1 MQRLCTNT
9 ITDMATIHIDQELIK
24 QARQHAESKGVNL
37 DGLIEFYLRHFL
49 QTPSTPLEVPEDA
62 LVANIGVDAHLPH
75 GFDER
80 KAYHEH
86 ILSKID

>member
-1 MQRLCTNT
+1 
-9 ITDMATIHIDQELIK
+9 MATIHIDQELIK

-49 QTPSTPLEVPEDA
+49 QTPSTPVEVPVDA
-62 LVANIGVDAHLPH
+62 LVANIGVEAHLPH
-75 GFDER
+75 DFDER

-86 ILSKID
+86 VLEKID

>member
-1 MQRLCTNT
+1 
-9 ITDMATIHIDQELIK
+9 MATIHIDQELIK

-49 QTPSTPLEVPEDA
+49 QTPSTPVEVPEDA
-62 LVANIGVDAHLPH
+62 LVANIGVEARLPPD
-75 GFDER
+75 FDER

-86 ILSKID
+86 ILEKID

>member
-75 GFDER
+75 DFDER

-86 ILSKID
+86 ILTKID